1 MKSWPQCLAGVEGAA
16 SRVTVLND
24 FSEGGGKEG
33 EGEESGSASESERER
48 GSEGQR
54 ERGS

>member
-1 MKSWPQCLAGVEGAA
+1 VKSWPQCLAGVEGAA